1 MAISKEELLELRR
14 KKTEE
19 NLEMQK
25 QSGGEDTF
33 MLDVSTLSESPYQ
46 PRDIYDEESMEEL
59 MNSIIERGVLVPI
72 LVREKDGAYEIVAG
86 HRRKRACEE
95 LGIKSLPAKILQ
107 ADDNEAMIIALVEN
121 IQRKDLSLLEEA
133 KSLLKLQE
141 SGVFKT
147 IEEIAR
153 KISKKRERVSQLIAI
168 AKNISNELEGILK
181 GKKIDS
187 VVLYKIVQLEPKNQL
202 LAYKKVS
209 EMGRDEALELIET
222 MSSPKQRKA
231 SLYLTYGAKKRGFYL
246 KEERANAKKL
256 SLSLDVE
263 KIKELNDAE
272 KQKLRELSEMILREL
287 V

>member
-72 LVREKDGAYEIVAG
+72 LVREKDGKYEIVAG

-107 ADDNEAMIIALVEN
+107 ADDNEAMVIALVEN

-133 KSLLKLQE
+133 KSLLKLQD

-168 AKNISNELEGILK
+168 AKNISNELEEILK

-209 EMGRDEALELIET
+209 EMSREEALELIES
-222 MSSPKQRKA
+222 MSTPKQRGA
-231 SLYLTYGAKKRGFYL
+231 SIYLTYGAKKRGFYL
-246 KEERANAKKL
+246 KEERANPKKL
-256 SLSLDVE
+256 SLNLDLE
-263 KIKELNDAE
+263 KIKELNDGE
-272 KQKLRELSEMILREL
+272 KEKLRELGERILKEL
-287 V
+287 A